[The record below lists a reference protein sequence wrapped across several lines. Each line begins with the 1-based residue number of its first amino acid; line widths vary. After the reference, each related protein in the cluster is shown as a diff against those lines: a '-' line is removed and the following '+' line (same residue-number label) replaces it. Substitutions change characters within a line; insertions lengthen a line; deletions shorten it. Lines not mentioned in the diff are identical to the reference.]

1 MRNRR
6 AGPAVEEAMSR
17 STRRRVPVLVPAAGL
32 GAVLLLAACSSGAAP
47 SPTTVPSAEPPGTP
61 VGSPVRSPEAP
72 PSAPTGEISHPTGAT
87 EVVLRLGESGGM
99 MIPTYTLAQ
108 VPYFTLYG
116 DGTVIYRPISEPLPE
131 VAPGDPLRF
140 PQLHVA
146 TMTED
151 QVQALLRDA
160 LGPGG
165 LGVARET
172 YDTMFVSDAPTARF
186 EVNADGREKTVSVY
200 ALGFPPAEG
209 GNPGPDDEVLAA
221 LGAFGERLRNFDQ
234 EVAAG
239 TATDA
244 GLFEPTGYLA
254 SLLEGGFAE
263 GPAQPWPWPAFGP
276 DDFAIDDDGTGFGF
290 PTRAITL
297 EEVAAL
303 GVVDPAGGV
312 SGIPLA
318 GPDGTVYVLGIRPL
332 LPDEA
337 T

>member
-1 MRNRR
+1 
-6 AGPAVEEAMSR
+6 
-17 STRRRVPVLVPAAGL
+17 
-32 GAVLLLAACSSGAAP
+32 
-47 SPTTVPSAEPPGTP
+47 
-61 VGSPVRSPEAP
+61 
-72 PSAPTGEISHPTGAT
+72 
-87 EVVLRLGESGGM
+87 VVLRLGESGGM

-160 LGPGG
+160 LGAGG
-165 LGVARET
+165 LGVARER
-172 YDTMFVSDAPTARF
+172 YDSMFVSDAPTALF
-186 EVNADGREKTVSVY
+186 EVNADGRERAISVY
-200 ALGFPPAEG
+200 ALGFAPADPS
-209 GNPGPDDEVLAA
+209 NPGPDGEVLAA

-239 TATDA
+239 SATDA
-244 GLFEPTGYLA
+244 GLYAPTGYLA

-263 GPAQPWPWPAFGP
+263 GPAQPWPWTTFGP
-276 DDFAIDDDGTGFGF
+276 ADFAIAADGSGFGF
-290 PTRAITL
+290 PTRALTL
-297 EEVAAL
+297 DEVAQL
-303 GVVDPAGGV
+303 GVADPAGGV

-318 GPDGTVYVLGIRPL
+318 APDGTVYVLGIRPL

-337 T
+337 A

>member
-1 MRNRR
+1 
-6 AGPAVEEAMSR
+6 MSR
-17 STRRRVPVLVPAAGL
+17 SNDRRSFVVAPAAGL
-32 GAVLLLAACSSGAAP
+32 AAALLLGACTAGAGSSPTLAPSAAP
-47 SPTTVPSAEPPGTP
+47 SVTPGGPP
-61 VGSPVRSPEAP
+61 VMSPEAS
-72 PSAPTGEISHPTGAT
+72 PSAPTGAISHPTGAVD
-87 EVVLRLGESGGM
+87 VVLRLSEGGGM

-131 VAPGDPLRF
+131 VPPGDPLRF

-165 LGVARET
+165 LGVAREK
-172 YDTMFVSDAPTARF
+172 YDTMFVSDAPTALF
-186 EVNADGREKTVSVY
+186 EIDADDREKTVSVY
-200 ALGFPPAEG
+200 ALGFAPADPN
-209 GNPGPDDEVLAA
+209 NPGPDDEILAA
-221 LGAFGERLRNFDQ
+221 MGAFGERLRNFDQ
-234 EVAAG
+234 EVANG

-244 GLFEPTGYLA
+244 GLYEPTGYLG
-254 SLLEGGFAE
+254 SLLAGDFAE
-263 GPAQPWPWPAFGP
+263 GPAQPWPWTEFGP
-276 DDFAIDDDGTGFGF
+276 DDFATTGDGTGFGF
-290 PTRAITL
+290 PTRALTL
-297 EEVAAL
+297 DEVAAL
-303 GVVDPAGGV
+303 GIDDPAGGV

-337 T
+337 A

>member
-1 MRNRR
+1 
-6 AGPAVEEAMSR
+6 
-17 STRRRVPVLVPAAGL
+17 
-32 GAVLLLAACSSGAAP
+32 
-47 SPTTVPSAEPPGTP
+47 
-61 VGSPVRSPEAP
+61 
-72 PSAPTGEISHPTGAT
+72 
-87 EVVLRLGESGGM
+87 M

-116 DGTVIYRPISEPLPE
+116 DGTVVYRPLSEPLPE

-146 TMTED
+146 TMTEE

-165 LGVARET
+165 LGVAREK
-172 YDTMFVSDAPTARF
+172 YDTMFVSDAPTALF
-186 EVNADGREKTVSVY
+186 EIDADGREKAVSVY
-200 ALGFPPAEG
+200 ALGFAPADPN
-209 GNPGPDDEVLAA
+209 NPGPDDEILAA
-221 LGAFGERLRNFDQ
+221 MGAFGERLRNFDQ
-234 EVAAG
+234 EVAQG

-263 GPAQPWPWPAFGP
+263 GPAQPWPWTAFGP
-276 DDFAIDDDGTGFGF
+276 DDFAVDGNATGFGF
-290 PTRAITL
+290 PTRALTL
-297 EEVAAL
+297 DEVADL
-303 GVVDPAGGV
+303 GAEDPAGGV

-318 GPDGTVYVLGIRPL
+318 APDGTVYVLGIRPL

-337 T
+337 A